1 MEKLVVEEIEIIEEE
16 KYQRIKK
23 EINKT
28 DNWFTLEELKILQ
41 KADKKIDVNLT

>member
-1 MEKLVVEEIEIIEEE
+1 MEKLVVEEREIIEEE

-28 DNWFTLEELKILQ
+28 DNWFTVEELKILQ
-41 KADKKIDVNLT
+41 KVGKKLT